1 MFIILIVKINLKMK
15 VIEFSKSLEKKLD
28 DAETSNKY
36 IIKLVRARVIELVSK
51 DYILTVE
58 QMRELTALQN
68 YLTN

>member
-1 MFIILIVKINLKMK
+1 MKENLINSSRAVL
-15 VIEFSKSLEKKLD
+15 FP
-28 DAETSNKY
+28 ETSNKY

>member
-15 VIEFSKSLEKKLD
+15 VIEFSKSLQKKLD

-36 IIKLVRARVIELVSK
+36 IIKLVRARVIQLVSK

-58 QMRELTALQN
+58 QMRELTSLQN
-68 YLTN
+68 YLVN

>member
-15 VIEFSKSLEKKLD
+15 VIEFSKSLQKKLD

>member
-15 VIEFSKSLEKKLD
+15 VIEFSKSLQKKLD

-58 QMRELTALQN
+58 QMRELTSLQN
-68 YLTN
+68 YLVN

>member
-15 VIEFSKSLEKKLD
+15 VIEFSKSLQKKLD

-58 QMRELTALQN
+58 QMRELT
-68 YLTN
+68 

>member
-1 MFIILIVKINLKMK
+1 MQ
-15 VIEFSKSLEKKLD
+15 VIEFSKSLQKKLD

>member
-15 VIEFSKSLEKKLD
+15 VIEFSKSLQKKLD

-58 QMRELTALQN
+58 QMKELTALQN